1 MFSVKG
7 VVCGYGPKVVLD
19 GIDLSV
25 ARGEFLGVIG
35 PNGSGKTT
43 LLRAMTRAL
52 ASRQGE
58 ILLDGKNIWRV
69 PLKDF
74 ARRVAVV
81 SQTVPAVPMTVEE
94 FVLLGRIPHY
104 RDLQFFETG
113 KDAEAAERSMR
124 VTGVEE
130 LRGRWMDQLSGGE
143 RQLVAIARALAQEP
157 EWLFLDEPTAHL
169 DIAHQVRILDLLLEL
184 NQNSN
189 LTLIMVLHDLNLA
202 GEYCRR
208 LLLMQKGRIQ
218 KMGSAEEVLD
228 RGIIEDVYGTP
239 VAVGKNPLSSR
250 PFVLPVPAGKRTER
264 NQS

>member
-7 VVCGYGPKVVLD
+7 VTCGYGPKIVLN

-43 LLRAMTRAL
+43 LVRVLTRVL
-52 ASRQGE
+52 APRQGE
-58 ILLDGKNIWRV
+58 ILLNGENIWRV

-104 RDLQFFETG
+104 RDLQFLETG
-113 KDAEAAERSMR
+113 KDAAAAERAMC
-124 VTGVEE
+124 VTGVEG
-130 LRGRWMDQLSGGE
+130 LRGRGMDQLSGGE

-169 DIAHQVRILDLLLEL
+169 DIAHQVRILDLLSEL
-184 NQNSN
+184 NQSSH
-189 LTLIMVLHDLNLA
+189 LTLVMVLHDLNLA
-202 GEYCRR
+202 GEYCRELALLHRGR
-208 LLLMQKGRIQ
+208 LARKGTP
-218 KMGSAEEVLD
+218 EEVLEY
-228 RGIIEDVYGTP
+228 GILEHVYGTP
-239 VAVGKNPLSSR
+239 VVTGKNIVSAR
-250 PFVLPVPAGKRTER
+250 PFVLAVPAKYRGRKDPK
-264 NQS
+264 

>member
-25 ARGEFLGVIG
+25 AQGEFLGVIG

-43 LLRAMTRAL
+43 LLRALTRVL
-52 ASRQGE
+52 APRQGE
-58 ILLDGKNIWRV
+58 ILLNGENIWRV
-69 PLKDF
+69 PLKNF

-104 RDLQFFETG
+104 RDLQFLETG
-113 KDAEAAERSMR
+113 RDAEVAERSMR
-124 VTGVEE
+124 MTGVKE

-184 NQNSN
+184 NQSSN

-208 LLLMQKGRIQ
+208 LLLMQKGRIH
-218 KMGSAEEVLD
+218 KKGSAEEVLD
-228 RGIIEDVYGTP
+228 RGIIEEVYGTP
-239 VAVGKNPLSSR
+239 VAVGKNPLSAR
-250 PFVLPVPAGKRTER
+250 PFVLPVPAGKQTER
-264 NQS
+264 KK